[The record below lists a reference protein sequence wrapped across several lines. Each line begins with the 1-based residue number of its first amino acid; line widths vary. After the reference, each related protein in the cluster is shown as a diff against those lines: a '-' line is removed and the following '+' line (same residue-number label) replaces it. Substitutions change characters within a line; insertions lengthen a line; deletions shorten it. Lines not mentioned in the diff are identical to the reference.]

1 MKLSK
6 YRDYKVQNKEYNLVW
21 LDKLLLLLDSA
32 KQEMVKPHVL
42 HIRFKLADGVKLRKV
57 TDRLDKHLTTSK
69 ARGAEDSRY
78 RNAKPK
84 CLWKKEVN
92 HDQYGLHYHLAIVID
107 QWKVNSPYWTLYT
120 YFHKMRDEGL
130 INDFSILKAVLGSYL
145 NAVTGKEMDSLP
157 LKDKDKDKKD
167 RDNTAKAVYWLS
179 YLAKT
184 ETALLGEKCCWLT
197 GV

>member
-92 HDQYGLHYHLAIVID
+92 HDQDGLHYHLAIVID

-130 INDFSILKAVLGSYL
+130 INDFSILKAVLGSRL
-145 NAVTGKEMDSLP
+145 DAVTGKEVESLP
-157 LKDKDKDKKD
+157 LKDKD